1 MNHNVRISSLS
12 RILSQSS
19 VNVLSTPATSLKT
32 PAILTRPG
40 RLQLSSFASYRP
52 GVVLQQAL
60 LSRNFRN
67 QPTFTD
73 ISGPLRRLHTSVIR
87 MAPVSGSP
95 MEQVEKH
102 IKNNKVMVFSKTTCP
117 FCTRIKQL
125 FDSLGHKYEVL
136 ELDQIDDGA
145 QVQAALAE
153 KSGQRT
159 VPNVFIN
166 GEHIGGCDDTLKL
179 HAEDQLLKKI
189 QAGAHNFDYDIV
201 VIGGGSGGLAA
212 SKEAAKLGKK
222 VAVCDFVKPS
232 PAGTTWG
239 LGGTCVNVGCI
250 PKKLMHQAALL
261 GEAVKDAGSYGWQ
274 VDKAQVNHDW
284 SKMVTEVQNH
294 IGALNWGYRV
304 ALREKSVQYLNAYA
318 EFLDGNTLRTVDK
331 KGKEKNI
338 TAENFILAT
347 GGRPKYPE
355 IPGAEFGIS
364 SDDLFSLQHNPGKTL
379 LVGASYIALE
389 CAGFLAGVG
398 CNATVMVR
406 SILLR
411 GFDQQMAGK
420 IGEYMEEHGIN
431 FIRECVPTKIEKIED
446 GTPGKL
452 KVTAKYNDGTEFVD
466 EFNTVIF
473 AIGRDACTGNM
484 GLDKVGVS
492 LNPKNG
498 KVIHDEAERT
508 NVGNIFAIGDV
519 LDNKPELTPVAI
531 QAGKL
536 LARRLCGVSS
546 ILTDYVNVCT
556 TVFTPLEY
564 GCCGLSEE
572 DAITQY
578 SEENIEVYHQN
589 FWPLEWT
596 VAHRKEND
604 CYLKLICLKTE
615 NEKVIGLHYLG
626 PNAGEVTQGFGIALK
641 MKATK
646 ADFDNLIGIHP
657 TTAENFTTVSITK
670 SSGVDASATGC

>member
-1 MNHNVRISSLS
+1 
-12 RILSQSS
+12 
-19 VNVLSTPATSLKT
+19 
-32 PAILTRPG
+32 
-40 RLQLSSFASYRP
+40 
-52 GVVLQQAL
+52 
-60 LSRNFRN
+60 
-67 QPTFTD
+67 
-73 ISGPLRRLHTSVIR
+73 

-95 MEQVEKH
+95 MDQVEQY
-102 IKNNKVMVFSKTTCP
+102 IKDNKVMVFSKSTCP
-117 FCTRIKQL
+117 FCAKIKQL
-125 FDSLGHKYEVL
+125 FDSLSIKYHAI
-136 ELDQIDDGA
+136 ELDQMGEGA
-145 QVQAALAE
+145 AIQAALAD
-153 KSGQRT
+153 KTGQRT

-166 GEHIGGCDDTLKL
+166 GNHIGGCDDTLKL
-179 HAEDQLLKKI
+179 HSDNKLMAAVQAEE
-189 QAGAHNFDYDIV
+189 HNFDYDII

-212 SKEAAKLGKK
+212 SKEAARLGKK

-261 GEAVKDAGSYGWQ
+261 GESVKDAKSFGWN

-284 SKMVTEVQNH
+284 AKMVEEVQNH
-294 IGALNWGYRV
+294 IGGLNWGYRV
-304 ALREKSVQYLNAYA
+304 ALREKQVDYLNEYA
-318 EFLDGNTLRTVDK
+318 EFVDANTLRTVNK
-331 KGKEKNI
+331 KGKERTV
-338 TAENFILAT
+338 TAQKFILAT

-364 SDDLFSLQHNPGKTL
+364 SDDLFSLPHNPGKTL

-398 CNATVMVR
+398 CDSTVMVR

-420 IGEYMEEHGIN
+420 IGEYMEEHGVN

-446 GTPGKL
+446 GSPAKL
-452 KVTAKYNDGTEFVD
+452 KVYAKYNDGTEFVD

-473 AIGRDACTGNM
+473 AIGRDACTANI
-484 GLDKVGVS
+484 GLDKIGVA

-498 KVIHDEAERT
+498 KILHDAGEKT
-508 NVGNIFAIGDV
+508 NVGNIYAIGDV
-519 LDNKPELTPVAI
+519 LDGKPELTPVAI

-536 LARRLCGVSS
+536 LARRLCQVSDV
-546 ILTDYVNVCT
+546 LTDYVNVCT

-572 DAITQY
+572 DAIAQFG
-578 SEENIEVYHQN
+578 EENLEVYHQN

-596 VAHRKEND
+596 VSHRPENS
-604 CYLKLICLKTE
+604 CYLKLICNKLQK
-615 NEKVIGLHYLG
+615 EKVVGLHYLG

-641 MKATK
+641 MGATK